1 MNARK
6 AIESLYIGTC
16 DISEVRDVFDPVTK
30 RTSGKSWV
38 TVVTGE
44 RCRLS
49 FSSVTSADNTSTVSN
64 VAQTVKL
71 FIKPELVINAGSK
84 VTVTQNDRVTE
95 YVASGEPAVYDSH
108 QEVVLTLGDDK
119 A

>member
-6 AIESLYIGTC
+6 AIESLLYIGTC
-16 DISEVRDVFDPVTK
+16 DISETRDVFDPVTK
-30 RTSGKSWV
+30 RTDKSWV

-49 FSSVTSADNTSTVSN
+49 FSSVTSADNTSTVAN

-71 FIKPELVINAGSK
+71 FIKPELVIKAGSK
-84 VTVTQNDRVTE
+84 VTVTQNNRVTE